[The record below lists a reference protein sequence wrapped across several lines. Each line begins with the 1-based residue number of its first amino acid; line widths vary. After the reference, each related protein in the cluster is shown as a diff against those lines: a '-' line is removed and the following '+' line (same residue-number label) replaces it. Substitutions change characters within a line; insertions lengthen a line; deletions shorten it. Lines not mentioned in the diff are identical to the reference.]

1 MIMLNGMWTIFQ
13 MVQTILTNAQRLHGW
28 SNSSVVILAFRNTKI
43 LIRRKRKEGLVSLRL
58 FPLLRDHDPGW
69 NFNKPTPRG
78 FSHAGPLETRPRK
91 GKLAPLAS
99 IFISA
104 MGRREYSIPCRTDRD
119 TEFILITFPH
129 CSVKPSRFSRHSTPE
144 LSARMSDL
152 WSKRKQ
158 LLVKMWNWKV
168 TFAVKYGF
176 CSRDTTDWNL
186 DFFFF
191 SRWKQSVNFIRWKYE
206 ILRRNPIFVYEFL
219 RVVKF
224 LYTLWILIR
233 LLQFFVS

>member
-1 MIMLNGMWTIFQ
+1 MWTIFQ

-186 DFFFF
+186 DFFFLSLETKCELYSMKIWNIKTKSDIRVRISPCREIF
-191 SRWKQSVNFIRWKYE
+191 IYFLNVNSFVAIFC
-206 ILRRNPIFVYEFL
+206 ILN
-219 RVVKF
+219 
-224 LYTLWILIR
+224 
-233 LLQFFVS
+233 